1 MSDAEVRPAGPSEP
15 EFRKVL
21 RGWDPEDVRTHLGIV
36 ASEIR
41 DLQSKIQTL
50 EAELEDARAERDRA
64 NAVIADPYSSASGH
78 VAGLLRDLDQHVA
91 NVREE
96 ADAEAHRIRSEAL
109 AFRSSTLEDLRAMR
123 DHMASSLKELEIALE
138 VEQAPKAVVTLPE
151 IAHDTTWAGAPA
163 EGTATDPTTAM

>member
-1 MSDAEVRPAGPSEP
+1 MGSGGRTDPSGY
-15 EFRKVL
+15 R
-21 RGWDPEDVRTHLGIV
+21 RQRDPR
-36 ASEIR
+36 
-41 DLQSKIQTL
+41 
-50 EAELEDARAERDRA
+50 
-64 NAVIADPYSSASGH
+64 H

-109 AFRSSTLEDLRAMR
+109 AFRSSTLEDVRAMR
-123 DHMASSLKELEIALE
+123 DHMASSLRELEIALE
-138 VEQAPKAVVTLPE
+138 VEHAPKAVVTLPE